1 MEEKDFKA
9 LVEKVGQ
16 EAAEAIK
23 TLFAKEVETG
33 VIADLKGKINEVSQ
47 MEGKDLKEY
56 IKAIQEQTNAIETK
70 MKDKVSES
78 PERLKHEY
86 RQKTNDWVKAM
97 LKKDKKQMT
106 ALETELKTEYYW
118 PAHVLHTG
126 GNANIDEGVDTQG
139 GLLIPELLL
148 NEVQRFVYENGIAR
162 RDMRYLP
169 FSGPGNER
177 RIPTLATSVVV
188 SWIAEGETKPKTKPI
203 FDEVK
208 QTLGKLAAIVIMTEE
223 IIEDSAIDLVA
234 LCGQLFGEAIAE
246 AEDAMFFTGDTGALD
261 PFDGILNAAGVVPVP
276 LGVGDFA
283 ADIEPN
289 DVLRALYTLP
299 TPARKGAKIYMH
311 PSVFAVLRAYRAD
324 AIAAGDAAGPYLVQS
339 PVVAGQ
345 WMLWGHDVV
354 ESDVL
359 PSVGDIIAADVPFAF
374 ISNLQKTCVYG
385 DKLGMRVKLLD
396 QASVYDTDGTLLN
409 LAERDLLALR
419 IHKRVGYVP
428 VLPAGIAV
436 IQSGPVS

>member
-9 LVEKVGQ
+9 LVDKVGQ
-16 EAAEAIK
+16 ESAEAIK
-23 TLFAKEVETG
+23 SLFAKEVEGG
-33 VIADLKGKINEVSQ
+33 VIADLKKKIEDVSKVD
-47 MEGKDLKEY
+47 EKDIKEY
-56 IKAIQEQTNAIETK
+56 IKSLQEQVNSVETKIKERKTDNPEKLKVEYRAKTNA
-70 MKDKVSES
+70 
-78 PERLKHEY
+78 
-86 RQKTNDWVKAM
+86 WVKAM
-97 LKKDKKQMT
+97 LKKESKKMKE
-106 ALETELKTEYYW
+106 LEAELKAEYYW

-126 GNANIDEGVDTQG
+126 GNDNIDEGVDTQG
-139 GLLIPELLL
+139 GYLIPELLL
-148 NEVQRFVYENGIAR
+148 AEVQRFVYEYGIAR

-188 SWIAEGETKPKTKPI
+188 SWIDEGETKPKTKPV

-208 QTLGKLAAIVIMTEE
+208 QTLKKLAGIVIMTEE
-223 IIEDSAIDLVA
+223 IIEDSAIDLIA

-246 AEDAMFFTGDTGALD
+246 EEDRVFLAGDIGAGD
-261 PFDGILNAAGVVPVP
+261 PYDGVLNAAGVVPVP
-276 LGVGDFA
+276 LPAGDMA
-283 ADIEPN
+283 AQITPDN
-289 DVLRALYTLP
+289 VLQALYSIP
-299 TPARKGAKIYMH
+299 TPARKGAKIYMN
-311 PSVFAVLRAYRAD
+311 PSIFAVIRAYRAD
-324 AIAAGDAAGPYLVQS
+324 AVVAADRAGNYLVQS
-339 PVVAGQ
+339 PTEMGK
-345 WMLWGHDVV
+345 WMLWGHEVV

-359 PSVGDIIAADVPFAF
+359 PEVSDVTLPDTPFAF
-374 ISNLQKTCVYG
+374 VANLQKTCVYG

-419 IHKRVGYVP
+419 VHKRVGYVP